1 MFQNFKQAPE
11 LLLGQLNDAD
21 QAVVRERYTRMR
33 SMVEDINQGQE
44 SQWNLRDVK
53 LPVDTVLHEKRKA
66 TFIWALLYNLVFY
79 PKLTSAGI
87 VAIPLV
93 ICMQIF
99 NVVRWVFA
107 WIGGQ
112 NGI

>member
-11 LLLGQLNDAD
+11 LLLGQLNDVD
-21 QAVVRERYTRMR
+21 QEVVRERYTRMR

-44 SQWNLRDVK
+44 PQWNLRDVK
-53 LPVDTVLHEKRKA
+53 LPTDVVLQEKRKA

-79 PKLTSAGI
+79 PKLTTAGI
-87 VAIPLV
+87 VAIPLLV
-93 ICMQIF
+93 SMQIF
-99 NVVRWVFA
+99 NAVRWVFT

-112 NGI
+112 YGI